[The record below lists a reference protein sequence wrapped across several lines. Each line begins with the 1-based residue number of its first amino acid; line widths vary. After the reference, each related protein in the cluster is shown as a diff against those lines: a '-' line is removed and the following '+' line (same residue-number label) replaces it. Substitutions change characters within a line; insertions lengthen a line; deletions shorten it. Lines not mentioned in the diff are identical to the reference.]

1 MQEDYLP
8 FSKQKSLNK
17 TDKIFLLIAVIL
29 TVTYFLSFL
38 RTTDMSKKNG
48 VKRALVNEKYLP
60 SISRFIIKGDNVLSI
75 QYNGTFWTITENNSG
90 KSIPAD
96 EKTINIFLTELTK
109 VRNMYKISDKNNSK
123 TNYSLSDGSEITLR
137 YYYSDKAEDF
147 YDIIFGGHDFSNN
160 SRYIMSG
167 KNTAVYEIDTGLDT
181 YITTSVQFWSEPF
194 IISSLAA
201 ELKNGIKETDVQ
213 AFYCNE
219 GEAPLLKKD
228 FPAKLLE
235 LRHGG
240 FAENFDEDENKNV
253 LNCYIVLGNKKEIYF
268 SVYETSS
275 ESYYNIKAEYG
286 NYTAYYKISAWTY
299 KSIREMML

>member
-1 MQEDYLP
+1 MP
-8 FSKQKSLNK
+8 FSKLKSLNK
-17 TDKIFLLIAVIL
+17 TDRIFFIIAVIL

-38 RTTDMSKKNG
+38 RTTDKSKKNG
-48 VKRALVNEKYLP
+48 VKSALVNEKYLP
-60 SISRFIIKGDNVLSI
+60 SISRFIIKGDNILSI
-75 QYNGTFWTITENNSG
+75 QNNGKFWTITENNSG
-90 KSIPAD
+90 NSIPAD
-96 EKTINIFLTELTK
+96 EKIINNFLSELTTI
-109 VRNMYKISDKNNSK
+109 RNMYKISDKNNSK
-123 TNYSLSDGSEITLR
+123 SNFSLSDGSEITLR

-167 KNTAVYEIDTGLDT
+167 KNTAVYEIDTNLDS

-194 IISSLAA
+194 IISSSAA

-213 AFYCNE
+213 AFFCNE
-219 GEAPLLKKD
+219 GESPLLKKD

-240 FAENFDEDENKNV
+240 IAENFEEAENKNI
-253 LNCYIVLGNKKEIYF
+253 LNFNIQLGNKKDIYF
-268 SVYETSS
+268 SVYETSN
-275 ESYYNIKAEYG
+275 ESYYNIKADYG

>member
-1 MQEDYLP
+1 MP
-8 FSKQKSLNK
+8 FSKLKSLNK
-17 TDKIFLLIAVIL
+17 TDRIFFIIAVIL

-38 RTTDMSKKNG
+38 RTTDKSKKNG
-48 VKRALVNEKYLP
+48 VKSALVNEKYLP
-60 SISRFIIKGDNVLSI
+60 SISRFIIKGDNILSI
-75 QYNGTFWTITENNSG
+75 QNNGKFWTITENNSG
-90 KSIPAD
+90 NSIPAD
-96 EKTINIFLTELTK
+96 EKIINNFLSELTTI
-109 VRNMYKISDKNNSK
+109 RNMYKISDKNNSK
-123 TNYSLSDGSEITLR
+123 SNFSLSDGSEITLR

-167 KNTAVYEIDTGLDT
+167 KNTAVYEIDTNLDS
-181 YITTSVQFWSEPF
+181 YITTSVQFWSEPY
-194 IISSLAA
+194 IISSLAC
-201 ELKNGIKETDVQ
+201 ELKNGIKAADVQ

-219 GEAPLLKKD
+219 GEAPLLKKE

-240 FAENFDEDENKNV
+240 FAENFEDSDDKIIFNF
-253 LNCYIVLGNKKEIYF
+253 YIQLGNKKDIYF

-299 KSIREMML
+299 KSISEMIL